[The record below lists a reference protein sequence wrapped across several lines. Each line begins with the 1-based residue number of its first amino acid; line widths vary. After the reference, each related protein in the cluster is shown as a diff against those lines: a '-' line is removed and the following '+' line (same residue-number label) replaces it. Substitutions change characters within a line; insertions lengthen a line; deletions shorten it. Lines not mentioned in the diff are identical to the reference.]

1 MKAKQPNLNLEIF
14 FALFKWFAIILL
26 LNNLVWA
33 FLHFGYVSKSFGG
46 IDSSINVSQDYNES
60 NNNTVA
66 VNGKTNS

>member
-14 FALFKWFAIILL
+14 FTSFKWFAIILL

-46 IDSSINVSQDYNES
+46 TAIEVQQDGQH
-60 NNNTVA
+60 NNQSVK
-66 VNGKTNS
+66 NG